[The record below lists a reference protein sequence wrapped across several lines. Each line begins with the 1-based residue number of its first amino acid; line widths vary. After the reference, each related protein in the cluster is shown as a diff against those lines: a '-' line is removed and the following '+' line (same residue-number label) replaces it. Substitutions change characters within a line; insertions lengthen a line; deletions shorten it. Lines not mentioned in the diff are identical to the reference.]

1 MISGKWKQVNEP
13 SFSKIIDALKM
24 KSSKNNRYTSSCIDR
39 YTFMSDLALTDYL
52 KENYPIRKLLTQN
65 IKFLPKSNRNRDVSI
80 RKVLGIFRK
89 LILSNV

>member
-13 SFSKIIDALKM
+13 SFSKIIDALKL
-24 KSSKNNRYTSSCIDR
+24 KSSKNNRYT
-39 YTFMSDLALTDYL
+39 FMSNLALTDYL

-80 RKVLGIFRK
+80 RKVLGIFRE

>member
-24 KSSKNNRYTSSCIDR
+24 KSSKNNRYTFI
-39 YTFMSDLALTDYL
+39 SDLAVTDYL

-65 IKFLPKSNRNRDVSI
+65 IKILPKTNRNRDVSI

>member
-24 KSSKNNRYTSSCIDR
+24 KSSKNNR